1 MGSGEMIRYHHRL
14 GAGALGSP
22 CSAKRTSLREGR
34 VNGRQRVASNRR
46 TARRGSAARRTG
58 SRFCLLGWFIP
69 VPKCTRNCR
78 NAVVIRLTEPVGS
91 DNLKYMSRFMF
102 AALASAVLSSAAAA
116 QQVPGRDLF
125 DFPLGLLADPAPLSS
140 RMAGSLWNPAT
151 SNLPAG
157 SRAGFG
163 FAGLTTPKEQGVRL
177 QMVGGA
183 LRVYGGVTTSLS
195 YAQASVSDILRTE
208 TDPQSL
214 GGEVPYGTSLLSA
227 GASKAY
233 AHLTA
238 GVAVRY
244 RWAALDADRSGVFA
258 TDAGVLVD
266 GIAGAPVRLAFST
279 FLMSPARSK
288 EAASYLAAADVP
300 LVRRDSTFLLRA
312 GLSMTHTEGRGR
324 EDYAFTTTT
333 YREFDLSAGVAQ
345 ATAFGN
351 RDHRWR
357 LGLGFH
363 YGGYTAAFGREDG
376 AAGVGASTQFLLT
389 RVIR

>member
-1 MGSGEMIRYHHRL
+1 V
-14 GAGALGSP
+14 LGSP
-22 CSAKRTSLREGR
+22 YSANSLREGR
-34 VNGRQRVASNRR
+34 DNGRQRVASNRR
-46 TARRGSAARRTG
+46 TARRGSAAWRAG

-69 VPKCTRNCR
+69 VPKCTRYGPI
-78 NAVVIRLTEPVGS
+78 AVVIRLTEPAGP
-91 DNLKYMSRFMF
+91 DNLKYMSRFIF
-102 AALASAVLSSAAAA
+102 AALASLSLSSAAAA

-125 DFPLGLLADPAPLSS
+125 DFPLGLLGEPAPLSS
-140 RMAGSLWNPAT
+140 LMAGSLWNPAT
-151 SNLPAG
+151 SSLPVGTKAE
-157 SRAGFG
+157 FG

-177 QMVGGA
+177 QMLGGSA
-183 LRVYGGVTTSLS
+183 HVTGGVTASLS

-227 GASKAY
+227 GASKTRGNV
-233 AHLTA
+233 TA
-238 GVAVRY
+238 GVAIRY
-244 RWAALDADRSGVFA
+244 RWAAIDADHSGVFA
-258 TDAGVLVD
+258 SDVGVLVD
-266 GIAGAPVRLAFST
+266 GVARTPIRIAFST
-279 FLMSPARSK
+279 FLMSPSRSR
-288 EAASYLAAADVP
+288 EVATYLAAADAP
-300 LVRRDSTFLLRA
+300 LYRRDSTLFIRG

-333 YREFDLSAGVAQ
+333 YRQFDLSAGVAQ

>member
-1 MGSGEMIRYHHRL
+1 MQ
-14 GAGALGSP
+14 
-22 CSAKRTSLREGR
+22 READQLARGPSQW
-34 VNGRQRVASNRR
+34 RQRVASDGR
-46 TARRGSAARRTG
+46 TARRGPAVRRAG
-58 SRFCLLGWFIP
+58 SRFCPVGWFIP
-69 VPKCTRNCR
+69 VPKCTRNWPL
-78 NAVVIRLTEPVGS
+78 AVVIRLTEDAAS
-91 DNLKYMSRFMF
+91 DNLKYMSRFIF
-102 AALASAVLSSAAAA
+102 AAWLSLVVSSTAAA

-125 DFPLGLLADPAPLSS
+125 DFPLGLLGDPAPLSS

-151 SNLPAG
+151 SNLLPGRQAE
-157 SRAGFG
+157 FG

-177 QMVGGA
+177 QMLGGT
-183 LRVYGGVTTSLS
+183 LRVYGGVTASLS

-227 GASKAY
+227 GASKA
-233 AHLTA
+233 HGNVTA

-258 TDAGVLVD
+258 TDAGVLID
-266 GIAGAPVRLAFST
+266 GIARTPLRIAFST
-279 FLMSPARSK
+279 FLMSPSRSK
-288 EAASYLAAADVP
+288 EVASYLTAADGP
-300 LVRRDSTFLLRA
+300 LYRRDSTFVIR
-312 GLSMTHTEGRGR
+312 GGYSMTATERRGR
-324 EDYAFTTTT
+324 EDYVFTTTT
-333 YREFDLSAGVAQ
+333 YRQFDLSAGVAQ
-345 ATAFGN
+345 ATAYGN

-389 RVIR
+389 RMIR